1 MKILAIVPA
10 YNEEECLESTIA
22 ELTSTCPDVDYL
34 VINDG
39 SSDSTGP
46 ICDSLGLNHVDLPI
60 NCGLASGFRTGMKY
74 ALRNGYDAAVQI
86 DSDGQHIPSYI
97 PVMAE
102 ALSQKK
108 ADVVIASRNLAG
120 GGAVGARGIGAKLIT
135 GLIRFASGQV
145 IFDPTSGMRMY
156 NRKMIEKFAKS
167 FDLQPEPDAMA
178 YLIRKGATVV
188 EVPAEMRDRQGGTSY
203 LNFFKSISYMARTCL
218 SIILFIWFR

>member
-1 MKILAIVPA
+1 
-10 YNEEECLESTIA
+10 
-22 ELTSTCPDVDYL
+22 
-34 VINDG
+34 
-39 SSDSTGP
+39 
-46 ICDSLGLNHVDLPI
+46 
-60 NCGLASGFRTGMKY
+60 
-74 ALRNGYDAAVQI
+74 
-86 DSDGQHIPSYI
+86 
-97 PVMAE
+97 MAE

-145 IFDPTSGMRMY
+145 ISDPTSGMRMY